1 MDNGGEPEVAPEY
14 LNQNDMIQ
22 GDLEELEVEPS
33 YEKKVLCVDEIAF
46 LQHLKF
52 VFSRQGRFYIDYLKI
67 FVRLSKIVEFSL
79 LTTYNCSF
87 LAK

>member
-33 YEKKVLCVDEIAF
+33 YDTKVLCFDEIAF
-46 LQHLKF
+46 LQHLRF
-52 VFSRQGRFYIDYLKI
+52 AFNRQGRFDIAI
-67 FVRLSKIVEFSL
+67 
-79 LTTYNCSF
+79 
-87 LAK
+87 